1 MAGEFTRNM
10 QQVDV
15 IYVGR
20 MLEDREGVET
30 VFVSPDGEGR
40 YYYDSVEEAR
50 EDQGNLPVRLLIG
63 YEVTDW

>member
-1 MAGEFTRNM
+1 MDEFTRNM

-40 YYYDSVEEAR
+40 YYYDSVEAAR
-50 EDQGNLPVRLLIG
+50 EDQGDLRVIHLHDVV
-63 YEVTDW
+63 VTDW